1 MRAERGWVGQEEG
14 LAVNI
19 KQAFVE
25 SVDKSQPGAASFLS
39 NASAGTVLV

>member
-1 MRAERGWVGQEEG
+1 MRAKRVWDGQEEG

-19 KQAFVE
+19 KQEFVE
-25 SVDKSQPGAASFLS
+25 SVDKSQHGTASCLS

>member
-1 MRAERGWVGQEEG
+1 MRAKRVWDGQEEG

-19 KQAFVE
+19 KQEVVE
-25 SVDKSQPGAASFLS
+25 SVDKSQPETA